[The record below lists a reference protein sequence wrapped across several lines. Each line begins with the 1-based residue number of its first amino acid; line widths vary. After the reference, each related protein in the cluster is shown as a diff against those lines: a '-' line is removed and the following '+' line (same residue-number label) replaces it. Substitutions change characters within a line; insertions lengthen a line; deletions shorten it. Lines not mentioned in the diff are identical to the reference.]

1 MTMDF
6 INSLID
12 ASSLYKRYAPRNHN
26 FLLGMWSCSNLEMAL
41 RTLKE
46 IHSLDVPEMQ
56 MVPAEAGRKRY
67 RVIKGG
73 GT

>member
-12 ASSLYKRYAPRNHN
+12 ASIRGT
-26 FLLGMWSCSNLEMAL
+26 LLGI
-41 RTLKE
+41 TIFFKE
-46 IHSLDVPEMQ
+46 IPSLDVPEMQ

>member
-12 ASSLYKRYAPRNHN
+12 ASIRGTLLGI

-46 IHSLDVPEMQ
+46 IPSLDVPEMQ
-56 MVPAEAGRKRY
+56 MVPAEARRKRY

>member
-1 MTMDF
+1 
-6 INSLID
+6 
-12 ASSLYKRYAPRNHN
+12 
-26 FLLGMWSCSNLEMAL
+26 MAL

-46 IHSLDVPEMQ
+46 IPSLDVPEMQ